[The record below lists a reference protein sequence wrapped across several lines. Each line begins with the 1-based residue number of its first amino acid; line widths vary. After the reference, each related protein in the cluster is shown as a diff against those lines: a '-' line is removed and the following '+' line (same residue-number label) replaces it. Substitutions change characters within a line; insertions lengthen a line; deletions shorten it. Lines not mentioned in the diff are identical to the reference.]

1 MGLQA
6 ALEGGMRRT
15 FPQLGDVQIEKAW
28 SGHLALT
35 MDHLPYLHEPE
46 PGLWAVAA
54 YNGRGV
60 AMATGM
66 GAALAARIAEGTPL
80 PLPETGIRPIAWHAL
95 RRPVMDVGVR
105 YYWMKDKLG
114 FAS

>member
-1 MGLQA
+1 MAG
-6 ALEGGMRRT
+6 
-15 FPQLGDVQIEKAW
+15 V
-28 SGHLALT
+28 
-35 MDHLPYLHEPE
+35 E